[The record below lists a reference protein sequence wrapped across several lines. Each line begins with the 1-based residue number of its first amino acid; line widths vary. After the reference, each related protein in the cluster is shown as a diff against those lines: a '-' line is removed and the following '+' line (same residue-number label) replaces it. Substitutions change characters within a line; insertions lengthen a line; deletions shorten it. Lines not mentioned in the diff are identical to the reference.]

1 MSLLFLI
8 QADLPTDG
16 IKIMYTESSSA
27 PKCPIGSTAS
37 TTYTGRLENGTI
49 FDSNTIAKFG
59 HVTPFNFGVGEGQ
72 VIQCWDYAIE
82 RMAPGESAQ
91 ILCPADTAY
100 GSRGAGSAIPPNANL
115 TFDMHVISC

>member
-1 MSLLFLI
+1 MQQFL
-8 QADLPTDG
+8 QNTSDDFG
-16 IKIMYTESSSA
+16 IKIDVTKAAAGTVCQAGAKVSA
-27 PKCPIGSTAS
+27 N
-37 TTYTGRLENGTI
+37 YTGSFTDGTI
-49 FDSNTIAKFG
+49 FDSSTIAKFG

-100 GSRGAGSAIPPNANL
+100 GTRGAGSAIPPNANL